1 MPLPEFRGKSQAG
14 YYGDFVAQVDAT
26 VGRLLDVLDERHL
39 ADNTLVIFTSD
50 NGAHWVPT
58 DIDEWHHRANAHWR
72 GQKSDAWE
80 GGHRVPCIVRW
91 PGVVAPGTES
101 DQLVCLTDCL
111 ATVAEIV
118 DRPLV
123 TGEGEDSYSFLSVL
137 TGSEPS
143 GPLRETIVHQSGDG
157 TLAVREGP
165 WKLITKLGSHG
176 FSSPKN
182 VKPEPGGPHGQL
194 YNLTDDPAESDN
206 RWLAEPKIVQRL
218 TGLLTVYMQQGYSRP
233 QNR

>member
-1 MPLPEFRGKSQAG
+1 MPKPEFRGKSQAG
-14 YYGDFVAQVDAT
+14 YYGDFVTQVDAT
-26 VGRLLDVLDERHL
+26 LGRLLAVLDQREL
-39 ADNTLVIFTSD
+39 TENTLVIFTSD
-50 NGAHWVPT
+50 NGAHWLPS

-91 PGVVAPGTES
+91 PGVVTPGSQS

-118 DRPLV
+118 GQPLAA
-123 TGEGEDSYSFLSVL
+123 GAGEDSYSFLSVL
-137 TGSEPS
+137 TGSEPA
-143 GPLRETIVHQSGDG
+143 GPLREAIVHQSGDG

-176 FSSPKN
+176 FSAPKN
-182 VKPEPGGPHGQL
+182 IEPKADGPQGQL
-194 YNLTDDPAESDN
+194 YNLGDDPAERDN
-206 RWLAEPKIVQRL
+206 RWLAEPAVVERL
-218 TGLLTVYMQQGYSRP
+218 AALLTRYQSQGYSRP
-233 QNR
+233 QKR